1 MSQETGALGGAKA
14 SKAGVKAQD
23 GAVASASLVGSPVT
37 ARSVD
42 GGASSDDDGATS
54 PASAIRA
61 QAAQPPSTRPLVSI
75 IMFVLNGMPHVER
88 AIRSVLAQDYDNW
101 EFVIQDGGSTDG
113 TVEFIKGLKEP
124 RIRLVSEKDDG
135 PADAFAR
142 AILRCKGE
150 ILASCLFDE
159 ELMPDALS
167 RAEKI
172 FREHPHLGAITG
184 DAHISD
190 IWGRVYAKFTGGPF
204 NLLKYLM
211 GEYCPYWC
219 SSFFKVDAL
228 RFVGVFDRRWSKAS
242 LEFEIWV
249 RLAIETDILYVPEIF
264 SKYAHHAKQ
273 LSQAGARVG
282 EEIEARMD
290 IIREHLFGP
299 GKYFGPNEY
308 QRDIFCLMQLINLHR
323 HMCDWNPAEAPKVLK
338 RITDAGYLGEF
349 NNLRIRATNV
359 APHADFSLQAP
370 TADMAFAEPGHQAGS
385 VVVSESRSAVP
396 LPPPASLQQ
405 QHAYDGGPNSLVPM
419 GEFILPRRSAAGRL
433 YAALTPVFIRRMIP
447 RDLKVKLAY
456 SLGLRK

>member
-1 MSQETGALGGAKA
+1 MPKSTGALGGAKA
-14 SKAGVKAQD
+14 PRTDGRQPLDVVSDNSANPVTGRAPYTAETSPKAGS
-23 GAVASASLVGSPVT
+23 GTVAPS
-37 ARSVD
+37 
-42 GGASSDDDGATS
+42 ATS
-54 PASAIRA
+54 RRDPEAGN
-61 QAAQPPSTRPLVSI
+61 PGGTPLVSV

-88 AIRSVLAQDYDNW
+88 AIRSILAQDYANW
-101 EFVIQDGGSTDG
+101 EFVIQDGGSSDG
-113 TVEFIKGLKEP
+113 TVEFIKSLDDP
-124 RIRLVSEKDDG
+124 RIKLVSEKDDG
-135 PADAFAR
+135 PADAFAK
-142 AILRCKGE
+142 AVTRCRGE

-172 FREHPHLGAITG
+172 FRQHPHLGAITG

-228 RFVGVFDRRWSKAS
+228 RFVGIFDQRWSKAS

-264 SKYAHHAKQ
+264 SKYAHHSKQ
-273 LSQAGARVG
+273 LSQTGPRVA

-290 IIREHLFGP
+290 IIRDHLFGP
-299 GKYFGPNEY
+299 GKYFGTNKY
-308 QRDIFCLMQLINLHR
+308 QCDVFCLMQLINLHR
-323 HMCDWNPAEAPKVLK
+323 HMSDWNPSEAPAVLK

-349 NNLRIRATNV
+349 NATRV
-359 APHADFSLQAP
+359 RTEGVVTGDFALQPLAPEV
-370 TADMAFAEPGHQAGS
+370 AFAEPTYT
-385 VVVSESRSAVP
+385 
-396 LPPPASLQQ
+396 QQ
-405 QHAYDGGPNSLVPM
+405 MHAFDGAPNSRVPM
-419 GEFILPRRSAAGRL
+419 NEFILPRRSAAGRV
-433 YAALTPVFIRRMIP
+433 YAVLTPVFLRKMIP

-456 SLGLRK
+456 KLGLRK